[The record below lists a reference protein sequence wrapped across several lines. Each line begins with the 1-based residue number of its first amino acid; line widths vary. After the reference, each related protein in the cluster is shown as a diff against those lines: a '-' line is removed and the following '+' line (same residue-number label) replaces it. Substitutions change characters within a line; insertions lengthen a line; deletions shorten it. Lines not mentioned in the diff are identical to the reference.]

1 MASFA
6 VKNRQTPLQLPC
18 SPHALNLLTR
28 SCRWFRHTTTPERLY
43 STVARGI
50 LDKYRQDQAV
60 VEAQRVVKDEEGA
73 DDETCPAECVRD
85 IYSVEDLDNALEKAG
100 ENTLVVVDFFKT
112 ACGSCRYIQPGF
124 VKLCRASEERHSP
137 VMFLRH
143 NIFDEYEELSE
154 LSDRFKIKA
163 VPLFY
168 FFRNGKVVEKFAT
181 RERRRIAE
189 AINTHA
195 GYEVLDPS

>member
-18 SPHALNLLTR
+18 SPHALNLLTRQAFPQMLFDYRSDVFQITQRALSHCSRDDRSTRLQSCELVHSECNNVWNR

-60 VEAQRVVKDEEGA
+60 VEAQRVVKDEDGA

-85 IYSVEDLDNALEKAG
+85 IYSGMTTSYLAYGIAWFR
-100 ENTLVVVDFFKT
+100 TT
-112 ACGSCRYIQPGF
+112 
-124 VKLCRASEERHSP
+124 
-137 VMFLRH
+137 FLSH
-143 NIFDEYEELSE
+143 
-154 LSDRFKIKA
+154 
-163 VPLFY
+163 
-168 FFRNGKVVEKFAT
+168 
-181 RERRRIAE
+181 
-189 AINTHA
+189 
-195 GYEVLDPS
+195 